1 MGITSP
7 SNWIS
12 RHSPLPRRPAS
23 AAQKPSFPK
32 KVKKELQK
40 ALDIWYQKGYN
51 LVARKLQAFFMCQEF
66 RGRPSPPAA
75 LSSRFLGVQPKR
87 GSKSCNKNHPLS
99 LQQVVFVLRIF
110 RWRGAAVRGRR
121 RSGGLSAAGRMSDM
135 GQRPAG
141 GTGRPCAVPAPRRLT
156 PSRAVGRSGW
166 RAAPPGPARC
176 PR

>member
-121 RSGGLSAAGRMSDM
+121 AGRN
-135 GQRPAG
+135 
-141 GTGRPCAVPAPRRLT
+141 GRSCAVPAPHRLT

-166 RAAPPGPARC
+166 HAAPPGPARC